1 MLDTRIAQRYARAL
15 FEQATETKQIDE
27 VAIAVDQ
34 LQSLLGSESELQ
46 DVLISQDVPSATKMR
61 VLEKIGAAIGVPTLV
76 VSFLGLV
83 VKKGRV
89 AHLATILQTFSDEVA
104 RQKGTLIIEL
114 STAVAHNA
122 SQQAEI
128 QQRLETRMGS
138 PVRLVIKED
147 PSLLAGAKIQIGDTV
162 IDSSARQQLR
172 AMKQQLDSVNLS

>member
-15 FEQATETKQIDE
+15 FEQATEAKQIDE
-27 VAIAVDQ
+27 VAVAVDQ
-34 LQSLLGSESELQ
+34 LQSLLGNESALHQ
-46 DVLISQDVPSATKMR
+46 VLISQDVPSATKMR
-61 VLEKIGAAIGVPTLV
+61 VLKKIGDAMEAPALV
-76 VSFLGLV
+76 VSFLGLI

-89 AHLATILQTFSDEVA
+89 AHLSTILQTFSDEAA
-104 RQKGTLIIEL
+104 RQKGTLTIEL

-122 SQQAEI
+122 AQHAAI
-128 QQRLETRMGS
+128 QQRLEARMGS
-138 PVRLVIKED
+138 PVRLIIKED